1 MPGKVVEALKLLCS
15 YLEPTQV
22 SWVKSLRRDGA
33 IEAREFGK
41 LAP

>member
-1 MPGKVVEALKLLCS
+1 MSGKVIEALKFLRS

-22 SWVKSLRRDGA
+22 SWVNSLRRDGA